1 MDEVFDIFE
10 LDLGELLESGLQA
23 VLAVLLLAIGIG
35 LMLAAIVVDGVFL
48 WGLLL
53 FVGGIVVGVFS
64 VISFFDTFL

>member
-23 VLAVLLLAIGIG
+23 VLAVLLLAIGIV